1 MRDVPRARLLVAAA
15 AALGL
20 TLVASASAASI
31 PSDVDANWSG
41 YVVQAPADQTTGVP
55 GTFATVSGTWVQPK
69 ANCSTAP
76 AGASTSSAFWVGL
89 GGDLPSSQGLEQVGT
104 EVDCTALGQ
113 AKYVAWYELVP
124 ALSKGIKLVV
134 SAGDR
139 INGSVSVAGRQV
151 TVTLRNLTRGTS
163 FSKVLPMA
171 SPDTTSAEWIAEAP
185 SACDSTVAR
194 CRQVSLTNFGTVRF
208 SQASATDS
216 TGHIGAITDP
226 TWSPTALT
234 LQSDINGQGF
244 GRFRSMFTP
253 DVASPGG
260 LTAAGTA
267 FTVKWSTET
276 TSSSNDAGGYGSY
289 GFGGFGG

>member
-1 MRDVPRARLLVAAA
+1 MVAA

-20 TLVASASAASI
+20 TLVASSSAASV

-41 YVVQAPADQTTGVP
+41 YVVQAPADQTTGLP
-55 GTFATVSGTWVQPK
+55 GTFSTVSGTWVQPK

-89 GGDLPSSQGLEQVGT
+89 GGNLPSSQGLEQVGT

-124 ALSKGIKLVV
+124 ALSKGVKLVV

-139 INGSVSVAGRQV
+139 INGSVTVDGQQV
-151 TVTLRNLTRGTS
+151 TVTLKDLTRGTS
-163 FSKVLPMA
+163 FSKVLQMA

-185 SACDSTVAR
+185 SACDSTATR
-194 CRQVSLTNFGTVRF
+194 CRQVTLTNFGTVRF

-216 TGHIGAITDP
+216 TGHIGTITDP

-234 LQSDINGQGF
+234 LQSDVNGQGF

-253 DVASPGG
+253 DVATPSG
-260 LTAAGTA
+260 LTSAGSA
-267 FTVKWSTET
+267 FSIKWSTEP
-276 TSSSNDAGGYGSY
+276 SSSSGAGGYGGY
-289 GFGGFGG
+289 GGYGD